1 MLVCQSVEPCNNAG
15 IKLMKHSSV
24 NLLGH
29 HDILNLCYH
38 LLKAWSLKI
47 TSLEIRPFLN
57 DATEST
63 KSDKS
68 IGSSENPYLLSH
80 GICGFAAAA
89 CNGVATS
96 LLLPRVVF
104 NIITVSYKLIP

>member
-1 MLVCQSVEPCNNAG
+1 MLICQSVEPCNNAG
-15 IKLMKHSSV
+15 IKLMKHGAI

-63 KSDKS
+63 KSDKG
-68 IGSSENPYLLSH
+68 IGSSEKMPPTRDEAAEKCPDAGQGKLL
-80 GICGFAAAA
+80 
-89 CNGVATS
+89 
-96 LLLPRVVF
+96 
-104 NIITVSYKLIP
+104 